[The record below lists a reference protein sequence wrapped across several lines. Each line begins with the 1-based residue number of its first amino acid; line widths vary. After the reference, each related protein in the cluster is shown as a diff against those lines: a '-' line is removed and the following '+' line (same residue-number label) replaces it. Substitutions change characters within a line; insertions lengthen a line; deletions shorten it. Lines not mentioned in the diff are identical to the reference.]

1 MRLKTAIFSIVLV
14 FMAGQVM
21 ANNSLDQR
29 IDAATD
35 VIEEMAQ
42 MPEKGIPSS
51 LLSSAYAVAVIPS
64 TLKAG
69 FMLGG
74 SYGKGILVVRQADG
88 SWSNPAFLTL
98 GAGSFG
104 FQIGAQSSDIVLVF
118 KNRKSIDNIY
128 KGKLILGGDANVAA
142 GPVGRHTSAAT
153 DGRLKAEIYSYS
165 RNRGLFAGVSLEGAW
180 LRMDKKANASYYDN
194 GQGTAAKI
202 LNDAHM
208 PTPAHARNFIEVLAN
223 RTPNLKG
230 KVPASRT
237 ARNQSQ
243 PRAEKN
249 KPEGAQVFAIDEAP
263 APQSDS
269 VF

>member
-1 MRLKTAIFSIVLV
+1 MRLITAIFSIVLV

-21 ANNSLDQR
+21 ANSSLDQR

-42 MPEKGIPSS
+42 MPEKAIPPS

-88 SWSNPAFLTL
+88 RWSNPAFLTL

-104 FQIGAQSSDIVLVF
+104 FQIGAQSSDIILVF

-128 KGKLILGGDANVAA
+128 KGKLTLGGDANVAA

-180 LRMDKKANASYYDN
+180 LRMDKKANSAYYDN

-202 LNDAHM
+202 LSDDHL
-208 PTPAHARNFIEVLAN
+208 PTPAHARHFIEVLAT
-223 RTPNLKG
+223 RTPSLRG
-230 KVPASRT
+230 KAPISRT
-237 ARNQSQ
+237 AQKQSQ
-243 PRAEKN
+243 PRADQDE
-249 KPEGAQVFAIDEAP
+249 PEGAQVFAIDEAP